1 MPFVSVMLGHFPE
14 MPPLPP
20 LTAPPAPDPEPPKE
34 EPPEPLK
41 TAPRCDQEW
50 LMFP

>member
-14 MPPLPP
+14 VPPLPLLKTKP
-20 LTAPPAPDPEPPKE
+20 VPDPEPPKE
-34 EPPEPLK
+34 EPPEPSK
-41 TAPRCDQEW
+41 AVPRCDQEW